1 MKHCEKCGCDYDE
14 TDQDPVCGCGVRAE
28 VYESIEWRVF
38 APRSW
43 PTPGSLVLLSD
54 GKWSYQLGSW
64 QKAGL
69 LMKTPAGTAFAT
81 KEALMVEFRYWTV
94 LGEFSAVTA

>member
-1 MKHCEKCGCDYDE
+1 MKVEKQVID
-14 TDQDPVCGCGVRAE
+14 
-28 VYESIEWRVF
+28 SIEWYSLG
-38 APRSW
+38 PDSW

-69 LMKTPAGTAFAT
+69 IMKSPAGTAFAT
-81 KEALMVEFRYWTV
+81 KEALMVEFRYWTE
-94 LGEFSAVTA
+94 LGEFSAVTV